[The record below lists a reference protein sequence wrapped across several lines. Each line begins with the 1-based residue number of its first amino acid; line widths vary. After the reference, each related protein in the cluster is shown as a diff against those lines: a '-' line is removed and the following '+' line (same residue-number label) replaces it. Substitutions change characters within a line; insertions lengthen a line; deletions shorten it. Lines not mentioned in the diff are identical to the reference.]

1 MSSLA
6 IPSSVS
12 AALPALNV
20 HPHGG
25 HGHKKG
31 AELDLSTDSTDSS
44 DSASSTAAQVPVGSA
59 QSLFGNAFN
68 ALEQLIG
75 LQPPSA
81 ASNPAAASSTNST
94 AASATRLNPKINVM
108 A

>member
-1 MSSLA
+1 MSPLA
-6 IPSSVS
+6 IPSSLT

-20 HPHGG
+20 HPHG

-31 AELDLSTDSTDSS
+31 SELDLSTDAT
-44 DSASSTAAQVPVGSA
+44 SSTAAQVPVASA
-59 QSLFGNAFN
+59 QNLFGKAFT

-75 LQPPSA
+75 LTPPA
-81 ASNPAAASSTNST
+81 ASTPAAAPNTNSA
-94 AASATRLNPKINVM
+94 AASATTVNPKINLM

>member
-31 AELDLSTDSTDSS
+31 AELDLSTDSTDS
-44 DSASSTAAQVPVGSA
+44 ASSTAAQVPVGSA
-59 QSLFGNAFN
+59 QSLFGNAFS

-81 ASNPAAASSTNST
+81 ASPAAASNTNSAAAT
-94 AASATRLNPKINVM
+94 ATKLNPKINVM

>member
-6 IPSSVS
+6 IPSSVT

-20 HPHGG
+20 HSHG

-31 AELDLSTDSTDSS
+31 AELDLSTDSADST
-44 DSASSTAAQVPVGSA
+44 SSTAAQIPVASA
-59 QSLFGNAFN
+59 QNLFGKAFT

-75 LQPPSA
+75 LQPPSV
-81 ASNPAAASSTNST
+81 AAAAPSTNSA
-94 AASATRLNPKINVM
+94 AASATKVNPKINVM

>member
-1 MSSLA
+1 MSPIA
-6 IPSSVS
+6 IPSSVA

-20 HPHGG
+20 HPHG

-31 AELDLSTDSTDSS
+31 SELDLSTDSTDST
-44 DSASSTAAQVPVGSA
+44 SSTAAQVPVASA
-59 QSLFGNAFN
+59 QNLFGKAFT

-75 LQPPSA
+75 LTPPA
-81 ASNPAAASSTNST
+81 ASTPAAAPNTSPAAASP
-94 AASATRLNPKINVM
+94 TRVNPKINLM

>member
-6 IPSSVS
+6 IPSSVT

-20 HPHGG
+20 HPHG

-31 AELDLSTDSTDSS
+31 AELDPSTDST
-44 DSASSTAAQVPVGSA
+44 SSTAAQVPVASA
-59 QSLFGNAFN
+59 QNLFGKAFT

-75 LQPPSA
+75 LQPPSV
-81 ASNPAAASSTNST
+81 STPAAAASTNSA
-94 AASATRLNPKINVM
+94 AASDTKVNPKINVM

>member
-1 MSSLA
+1 MSPIA

-20 HPHGG
+20 HPHG

-31 AELDLSTDSTDSS
+31 AELSLSADSTDPTDSS
-44 DSASSTAAQVPVGSA
+44 STTAAQVPVSSA
-59 QSLFGNAFN
+59 QNLFGKAFA
-68 ALEQLIG
+68 ALESLIG
-75 LQPPSA
+75 VTPPSA
-81 ASNPAAASSTNST
+81 STTAAAPNANT
-94 AASATRLNPKINVM
+94 AASATKVNPKINLM

>member
-1 MSSLA
+1 MSPIA
-6 IPSSVS
+6 IPSSLT

-20 HPHGG
+20 HPHG

-31 AELDLSTDSTDSS
+31 SELDLSTDAPSN
-44 DSASSTAAQVPVGSA
+44 TAAQVPVASA
-59 QSLFGNAFN
+59 QNLFGKAFT

-75 LQPPSA
+75 LTPPA
-81 ASNPAAASSTNST
+81 ASTPAAAPNTNSA
-94 AASATRLNPKINVM
+94 AASATTVNPKINLM

>member
-1 MSSLA
+1 MSPLA
-6 IPSSVS
+6 IPSSVT

-20 HPHGG
+20 HPHG

-31 AELDLSTDSTDSS
+31 SELDLSTDAT
-44 DSASSTAAQVPVGSA
+44 SSTAAQVPVASA
-59 QSLFGNAFN
+59 QNLFGKAFT

-75 LQPPSA
+75 LTPPA
-81 ASNPAAASSTNST
+81 ASPAAAPNTNPAAA
-94 AASATRLNPKINVM
+94 AATVNPRINLM

>member
-6 IPSSVS
+6 IPSSVT
-12 AALPALNV
+12 AAVPALSV
-20 HPHGG
+20 HPHG

-31 AELDLSTDSTDSS
+31 SELDLSDPSTDST
-44 DSASSTAAQVPVGSA
+44 SSTAAQVPVASA
-59 QSLFGNAFN
+59 QNMFGKAFA

-75 LQPPSA
+75 LTPPASSA
-81 ASNPAAASSTNST
+81 AAASKTDT
-94 AASATRLNPKINVM
+94 ATASAATVNPKINLM

>member
-6 IPSSVS
+6 IPSSVAS
-12 AALPALNV
+12 ALPAPNV
-20 HPHGG
+20 HPHG

-31 AELDLSTDSTDSS
+31 GDLLTDLTTDSS
-44 DSASSTAAQVPVGSA
+44 SSTAAQVPPGSA
-59 QSLFGNAFN
+59 QSLFGKAFN

-75 LQPPSA
+75 LQPP
-81 ASNPAAASSTNST
+81 PAAASPAAAPN
-94 AASATRLNPKINVM
+94 AASPAGSIAAAGSKINLM

>member
-6 IPSSVS
+6 IPSSVT

-20 HPHGG
+20 HPHG

-31 AELDLSTDSTDSS
+31 AELDLSTDST
-44 DSASSTAAQVPVGSA
+44 SSTAAQVPVASA
-59 QSLFGNAFN
+59 QNLFGKAFT

-81 ASNPAAASSTNST
+81 STPAAAPNTNSA
-94 AASATRLNPKINVM
+94 AASATKVNPKINVM